1 MTMNLHQW
9 TRAEGCALSYVGA
22 TKDIMRRVRS
32 GLQTKS
38 SRELDPEQLNGLQQ
52 VMAENRFV

>member
-1 MTMNLHQW
+1 M
-9 TRAEGCALSYVGA
+9 CALSYVDA